1 MTDASKKMVSL
12 LSLKQV
18 PPMMNW
24 EDIKVGEW
32 YHLPPLIFNKR
43 MDFRVVRKEANIIK
57 IVKLGDDYQQ
67 TMFRTDITTRFI
79 VKKIEL
85 HGTET

>member
-12 LSLKQV
+12 INLKQV
-18 PPMMNW
+18 PPMMDW

-32 YHLPPLIFNKR
+32 YHLPPLIFNNR
-43 MDFRVVRKEANIIK
+43 IDFRVVRKEANEIK
-57 IVKLGDDYQQ
+57 IVKRGDEYQQ

-85 HGTET
+85 HGTKT

>member
-1 MTDASKKMVSL
+1 MTDDKKKWFSL

-32 YHLPPLIFNKR
+32 YHLPPLVFNKR
-43 MDFRVVRKEANIIK
+43 MDFRVVRKEPNEIKIIK
-57 IVKLGDDYQQ
+57 QGDEYQQ

-85 HGTET
+85 HGTKT